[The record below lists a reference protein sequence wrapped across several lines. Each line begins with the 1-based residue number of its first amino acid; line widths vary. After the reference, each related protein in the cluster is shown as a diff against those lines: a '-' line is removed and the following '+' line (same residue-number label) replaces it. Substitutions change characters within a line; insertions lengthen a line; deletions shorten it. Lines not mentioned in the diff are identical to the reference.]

1 VSGTAALP
9 ALRGHEHWVR
19 SVAFSPD
26 GTWVV
31 SGSRSSVY
39 GMQSQV
45 LNSKF
50 YEGTSVGFCQSHFPL
65 TALGLQTR
73 PSGSGIQ
80 NRVLKFSQYCRDTS
94 IGFHFLL
101 LEQALSLHPSTKQF
115 VFGEQIWVV
124 QLSLLSEGTRI
135 GFGLSLSPQMASKL
149 CLARMVIWVCGKQH
163 LVSKFKFWHC
173 GDMKIWYIHFKRN
186 SDSAKLKRQ

>member
-80 NRVLKFSQYCRDTS
+80 NTEILPVLQGHEHWVPFSS
-94 IGFHFLL
+94 
-101 LEQALSLHPSTKQF
+101 A
-115 VFGEQIWVV
+115 
-124 QLSLLSEGTRI
+124 GTRI
-135 GFGLSLSPQMASKL
+135 EFVSASIDQTIHVWGTDSGSSALPSFRGHKDWVWSVAFSPDGVKIVSGSDGHLGVWEAASGLEVQILALRGHENLVYSLQTEL
-149 CLARMVIWVCGKQH
+149 R
-163 LVSKFKFWHC
+163 
-173 GDMKIWYIHFKRN
+173 
-186 SDSAKLKRQ
+186 